1 VQINLKKSFIT
12 GIFVVIPMVLSIG
25 LLTWFFTRV
34 DGLFSPIIDGVLPLF
49 TGYPAHIPGTGIIT
63 GSVIILLVGLI
74 ARNVA
79 GAKMLGAFDR
89 LIQHVPVFRAI
100 YTTIKQM
107 TDAFSPDNMSAFKEV
122 LMVEYPKS
130 DSWALGFR
138 TSSVELDGQRLA
150 VVFVP
155 TNHLYLGDVLLVP
168 EDKVRRLD
176 MSIELAVRM
185 LVSGGTAS
193 PKRLQNLVP
202 PPA

>member
-25 LLTWFFTRV
+25 LLAWFFKRV
-34 DGLFSPIIDGVLPLF
+34 DGFFSPIIDGVLPLL

-63 GSVIILLVGLI
+63 GSVIILLVGLV

-79 GAKMLGAFDR
+79 GAKLLGSFDR
-89 LIQHVPVFRAI
+89 LVLHVPVFRAI

-122 LMVEYPKS
+122 LMVEYPKA
-130 DSWALGFR
+130 DSWALAFR
-138 TSSVELDGQRLA
+138 TSSIELEGERLA

-176 MSIELAVRM
+176 ISIELAVRL

-193 PKRLQNLVP
+193 PKRISRIVSPQ
-202 PPA
+202 A

>member
-1 VQINLKKSFIT
+1 MQINLKKSFIT

-25 LLTWFFTRV
+25 LLAWFFKRV
-34 DGLFSPIIDGVLPLF
+34 DGFFSPIIDGVLPRV

-107 TDAFSPDNMSAFKEV
+107 TDAFSPDNMSSFKEV
-122 LMVEYPKS
+122 LMVEYPKAE
-130 DSWALGFR
+130 SWALGFR
-138 TSSVELDGQRLA
+138 TSSVELDGERLA
-150 VVFVP
+150 VVFIP
-155 TNHLYLGDVLLVP
+155 TNHLYLGDVLLIP
-168 EDKVRRLD
+168 EEKVRRLD
-176 MSIELAVRM
+176 MSIELAVRL
-185 LVSGGTAS
+185 LVSGGTAA
-193 PKRLQNLVP
+193 PKRMRNLVP
-202 PPA
+202 PTA